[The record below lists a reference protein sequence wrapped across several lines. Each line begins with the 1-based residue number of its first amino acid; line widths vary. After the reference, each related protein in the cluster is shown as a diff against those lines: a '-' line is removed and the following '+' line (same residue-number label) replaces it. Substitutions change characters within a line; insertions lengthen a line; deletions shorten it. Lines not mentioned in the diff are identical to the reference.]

1 MNYKIYYS
9 ILMALLLL
17 AHSSWGQSRKFI
29 SQFSHFQSYYNP
41 ALSGYEGTTI
51 RGFVRNQ
58 WVGMDGAPKTYH
70 FSAEVDFAQFGA
82 IPDPALMGKNAFSL
96 NFIHD
101 QYGPFQ
107 DNELVL
113 AYASRIRLSSTTNL
127 RLGAGVNYNNVI
139 LDGNVLTA
147 EMVNDPILS
156 PFQSRFAYMRILDF
170 NLGMALTHENFFA
183 SYAVHN
189 VNQGKFNR
197 GEAFMDR
204 KAPVN
209 VIMAGYREAV
219 SPSLAMSTNIIYRT
233 QSDLPDHLELNVK
246 MLFAETF
253 WFGAG
258 HRVTYANNF
267 QLGFV
272 LPQLRIGY
280 IYELPM
286 NRSYLLPNITHEFT
300 LSFSVFKP
308 GRMRG
313 DERVMIW

>member
-1 MNYKIYYS
+1 MRFKFHF
-9 ILMALLLL
+9 ILLQSLLLFSHLSL
-17 AHSSWGQSRKFI
+17 AQSRKFI

-41 ALSGYEGTTI
+41 ALSGYEGATV

-70 FSAEVDFAQFGA
+70 LSAELDFAQFG
-82 IPDPALMGKNAFSL
+82 PFPEPALMGKNALSF
-96 NFIHD
+96 NFLHD
-101 QYGPFQ
+101 QYGPYQ
-107 DNELVL
+107 ENEMIL
-113 AYASRIRLSSTTNL
+113 AYASRIRLSNSTNL
-127 RLGAGVNYNNVI
+127 RLGAGLNYNNVQ

-170 NLGMALTHENFFA
+170 NLGMALTHYNYFI
-183 SYAVHN
+183 SYSMHN
-189 VNQGKFNR
+189 VNQGNFYR

-204 KAPVN
+204 KSPVS
-209 VIMAGYREAV
+209 IFMAGYREAV
-219 SPSLAMSTNIIYRT
+219 SPSLALSANIMYRN
-233 QSDLPDHLELNVK
+233 QADLPNHLELNVK
-246 MLFAETF
+246 MLFSETF

-272 LPQLRIGY
+272 LPQFRIGY

-286 NRSYLLPNITHEFT
+286 NRSYLLPNVTHEFT
-300 LSFSVFKP
+300 LIFSLFKP
-308 GRMRG
+308 GRLRG